1 MSKFQIWKERLG
13 DWFAWLTS
21 REKLRELL
29 PAPHLIQLPLPLPL
43 HTGTNLPARGGAS
56 QGPSTGA
63 GGAQLALE
71 EVALFFPVDIT
82 SPALEAGQPAAHE
95 DGQTP
100 SPEAA
105 QHTAHEEV
113 QPVSHGEA
121 LALVVLSTS
130 DSAPGPGRDKPP
142 GGTYPSGGGGGSGS
156 QMTSGGDKHSQHQKP
171 LEENRLPTLGRS
183 ATEGKPHQTEEGK
196 PHQTEEGKT
205 SPQQGE
211 EVEKGEEGGQAIGD
225 EGAHQLASEE
235 VRHDDVPLSGFV
247 VDMGG
252 TKPH

>member
-1 MSKFQIWKERLG
+1 MNKFQIWKERLV
-13 DWFAWLTS
+13 DCFAWLTS

-29 PAPHLIQLPLPLPL
+29 PPPHIIQLPLPLP
-43 HTGTNLPARGGAS
+43 TGTNPTAHGEAN
-56 QGPSTGA
+56 QGPPTGA
-63 GGAQLALE
+63 GGALLALE

-100 SPEAA
+100 SPEVA
-105 QHTAHEEV
+105 QHTAHGEV

-142 GGTYPSGGGGGSGS
+142 GGTYPSGGGGGSGT

-183 ATEGKPHQTEEGK
+183 ATEGKPLQTEEGK

-211 EVEKGEEGGQAIGD
+211 EVEKGEEGGQAVGD